1 MNSLRKAEK
10 FVWTED
16 MDADFKELRLEFQI
30 GRVQG
35 YPDFHSDEPFRLT
48 TDWGSKNIAG
58 ILSQIQEGEERFL
71 GCWGRKCIKSTPY
84 PDTTIQP

>member
-1 MNSLRKAEK
+1 
-10 FVWTED
+10 
-16 MDADFKELRLEFQI
+16 MDADFKELQLEFQM

-48 TDWGSKNIAG
+48 TDWSSKNIAG

-71 GCWGRKCIKSTPY
+71 GCWGRKCSSYEENY
-84 PDTTIQP
+84 PSYKGCLLYTSDAADE